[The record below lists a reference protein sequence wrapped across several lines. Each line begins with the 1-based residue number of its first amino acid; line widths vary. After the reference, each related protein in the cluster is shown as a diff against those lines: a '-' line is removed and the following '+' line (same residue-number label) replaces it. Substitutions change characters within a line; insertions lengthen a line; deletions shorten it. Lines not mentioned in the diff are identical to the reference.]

1 MTIAPVAKW
10 LNLDLPEEKEGNDF
24 GVEIPEEIDSQL
36 TDVTLTAEMLENGN
50 RLMDMNISK
59 GTLVMLVKRG
69 SEFMIPNGR
78 MELKVGDK
86 LLYISENKKVE
97 E

>member
-1 MTIAPVAKW
+1 MCDATCQLVVNTSEGIIGMGNKMGEGW
-10 LNLDLPEEKEGNDF
+10 L
-24 GVEIPEEIDSQL
+24 
-36 TDVTLTAEMLENGN
+36 LTAEMLENGN

-86 LLYISENKKVE
+86 LLYISENKKE

>member
-1 MTIAPVAKW
+1 M
-10 LNLDLPEEKEGNDF
+10 
-24 GVEIPEEIDSQL
+24 EIPEEIDSQL
-36 TDVTLTAEMLENGN
+36 TDVTLTPEMLEDGN
-50 RLMDMNISK
+50 RLMDMNIAP

-86 LLYISENKKVE
+86 LLYISENKKE